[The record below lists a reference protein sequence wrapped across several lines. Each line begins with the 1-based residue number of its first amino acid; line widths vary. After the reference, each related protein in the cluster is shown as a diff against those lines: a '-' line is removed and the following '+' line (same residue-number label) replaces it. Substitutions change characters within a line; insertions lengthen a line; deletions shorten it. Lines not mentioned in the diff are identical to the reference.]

1 MLPRLICLALLLC
14 ACAEAPGIAVEEARI
29 RDLLPGR
36 DTTAGYFTLRNNT
49 RDPLV
54 LVGASSPHARTIEM
68 HITVTDNDRV
78 SMRKSEQHTLAPGE
92 RLRFEPGGPHLMIF
106 GVAKVIDPFP
116 ITLLFSDGEQA
127 KASFS
132 KLLN

>member
-1 MLPRLICLALLLC
+1 MLPRLICLALLLS
-14 ACAEAPGIAVEEARI
+14 ACAEAPGIEVQEARI

-49 RDPLV
+49 GKPLT
-54 LVGASSPHARTIEM
+54 LVGASSPHARLIEM
-68 HITVTDNDRV
+68 HITVTNNDRV
-78 SMRKSEQHTLAPGE
+78 SMRRSEQHIIAPGQ

-106 GVAKVIDPFP
+106 GVAKLIDPFP
-116 ITLLFSDGEQA
+116 VTLLFADGEQA
-127 KASFS
+127 EASFS